1 MSRYTQNLYDV
12 GSFFDRNI
20 PTRNEFFGMVGSP
33 KAPVP
38 ESMSYEQRLKNIF
51 PAGERAAPTS
61 VQDKIQ
67 AHAQSV
73 ADLQKRLALMK
84 EAGQYRTPEKDAYIG
99 DKNMQPGWDEIPKG
113 TSFLPAGAP
122 DELFRFTKNPELFNH
137 ENQQPQQ
144 SPVRAPAMDGYA
156 RDNLRAE
163 AAQMAAAPSLETQI
177 QNINNQTVQAA
188 TGKQQEAGTMSDLQ
202 KMAQAYFGG
211 RTKEQRQHE
220 AFMNIAAGLA
230 AGKSPNFM
238 DNLGGAVSGAI
249 TYDRDDTNRREKEA
263 LEGFIKI
270 QGQDDTRLNNQMEN
284 EIRRESNDI
293 AWANNDVS
301 RINATRE
308 RSNDGARFRALNTEA
323 SNLRAIMKAE
333 EAKGA
338 DTSPYK
344 LRLES
349 IAAEMFQLNGGQL
362 PPNPLAASEA
372 SSGSSPSG
380 WSVKRIEPKG

>member
-12 GSFFDRNI
+12 GAFFDRAI

-38 ESMSYEQRLKNIF
+38 ESTTYEQRLKNMF
-51 PAGERAAPTS
+51 PMSEQSAPMS
-61 VQDKIQ
+61 MPDKIQ
-67 AHAQSV
+67 AQVQSV
-73 ADLQKRLALMK
+73 AELQKRLASMK
-84 EAGQYRTPEKDAYIG
+84 AAEDFRTAEKDGYVVE
-99 DKNMQPGWDEIPKG
+99 KNMQPGWDEIPKG
-113 TSFLPAGAP
+113 TSFLPAGEP
-122 DELFRFTKNPELFNH
+122 NELFRFTKNPELFNQ
-137 ENQQPQQ
+137 ENQQPPQ
-144 SPVRAPAMDGYA
+144 SPARAPVMDGYA

-163 AAQMAAAPSLETQI
+163 AEQMSYAAPSLETQI
-177 QNINNQTVQAA
+177 QNLNAQTMQGAN
-188 TGKQQEAGTMSDLQ
+188 GKQQEVATMTDLQ

-211 RTKEQRQHE
+211 RTREQKQKEM
-220 AFMNIAAGLA
+220 FMNIAAGLA
-230 AGKSPNFM
+230 SGKSPNFM
-238 DNLGGAVSGAI
+238 ENLGGAVSGAI
-249 TYDRDDTNRREKEA
+249 TFDRDDTNRREKEA
-263 LEGFIKI
+263 LESFFKI
-270 QGQDDTRLNNQMEN
+270 QGQDDARLNNQMEN

-349 IAAEMFQLNGGQL
+349 IAAEMSQLNGGQL
-362 PPNPLAASEA
+362 PPMLPVASE
-372 SSGSSPSG
+372 GYSPATAG
-380 WSVKRIEPKG
+380 WSLKRVDPKG